1 MVVEVAVAVA
11 VTVVMTKV
19 MGTKV
24 TATEYIAVGR
34 LGCDIARIVIS
45 GYYLADIAMTVRTLQ
60 AVLVVVPLVV
70 AVVAKDNFATV
81 GEVKMATARSARAG
95 KIHCGSYA
103 LQLSLAALRLLLGS
117 QGGQS
122 KAHKEE
128 ASSEPVGCHFDGCD
142 GVCGTGICCRR
153 GKGTGEGGDRCA
165 QEGLQAVSPS
175 GAADVGS
182 AEVERGSA
190 RRWCRWRTGLQSAM
204 GIRSCVVEMRNVRLR
219 EGQVGKLDQV
229 LFV

>member
-1 MVVEVAVAVA
+1 MA
-11 VTVVMTKV
+11 
-19 MGTKV
+19 
-24 TATEYIAVGR
+24 
-34 LGCDIARIVIS
+34 
-45 GYYLADIAMTVRTLQ
+45 VRTLQ
-60 AVLVVVPLVV
+60 AVLVVVPLLV

-81 GEVKMATARSARAG
+81 GQVKMATARSAWAR
-95 KIHCGSYA
+95 KIHCGSCA

-142 GVCGTGICCRR
+142 GVWGTGKCCRR
-153 GKGTGEGGDRCA
+153 EKGTGEGGDGCA
-165 QEGLQAVSPS
+165 QEGLQAVSPP
-175 GAADVGS
+175 GAAADVGS

-190 RRWCRWRTGLQSAM
+190 LVWCRRKAGLQSAM
-204 GIRSCVVEMRNVRLR
+204 SIRSYVVEMRNDRLR
-219 EGQVGKLDQV
+219 EGQVGNLDEV